1 MTKVIMSH
9 IGTLNEKPLH
19 ASLKEWYARPGD
31 RFEVRVD
38 RFVIDI
44 VRDDLLLEIQTAS
57 LSSMKVK
64 LAELVKSHRVH
75 LIYPIAQVKHIVKA
89 ARDGAPASTRRSP
102 KRGRA
107 VELFREMVSFPE
119 LIAHPNFTL
128 EVLLTREEEVR
139 RAARNLNWRR
149 RGWRVEER
157 RLLEV
162 LESRHYREPSDWR
175 AFVPKGRDC
184 FTTAELAGGL
194 AIPRDLAQ
202 KTAYCLRKAGVIRQV
217 GRRGRANLYS
227 ADRGAGDAPAARD

>member
-1 MTKVIMSH
+1 MSAPEKGISAPH

-44 VRDDLLLEIQTAS
+44 VRGDLLLEIQTAS
-57 LSSMKVK
+57 LSSMKAK
-64 LAELVKSHRVH
+64 LTQLVQSHRVH
-75 LIYPIAQVKHIVKA
+75 LIYPIAQVKHIVKSGA
-89 ARDGAPASTRRSP
+89 DGTPESTRKSP

-119 LIAHPNFTL
+119 LLAHPNFTL

-139 RAARNLNWRR
+139 CPARNLNWRR
-149 RGWRVEER
+149 RGWKVEER

-162 LESRHYREPSDWR
+162 LESRQYREPKDWN
-175 AFVPKGRDC
+175 AFLPKDRDP
-184 FTTAELAGGL
+184 FTTADLAGAL
-194 AIPRDLAQ
+194 AVRRDLAQ
-202 KTAYCLRKAGVIRQV
+202 KTAYCLHKAGVTRLV
-217 GRRGRANLYS
+217 GKKVRANLYS
-227 ADRGAGDAPAARD
+227 AREEK